1 MHLSRARHDVTE
13 NAPTIDG
20 GHEVST
26 AARADATK
34 RRGRPVGTDYRV
46 VDGPLHEE
54 MRDLL
59 KRRLVPTLT
68 AAARSVVDRA
78 YGGGTSKSKTT
89 RLVRSY
95 PYRY

>member
-1 MHLSRARHDVTE
+1 MIERTPSIEDRDQQPSNIGSDGVHGAGRA
-13 NAPTIDG
+13 A
-20 GHEVST
+20 
-26 AARADATK
+26 ATK
-34 RRGRPVGTDYRV
+34 RRGRPVGTDYRI

-59 KRRLVPTLT
+59 TRRAVPTLT
-68 AAARSVVDRA
+68 AAARSVADRA

-95 PYRY
+95 PYAR

>member
-1 MHLSRARHDVTE
+1 MIE

-20 GHEVST
+20 GRQELINANKGERT
-26 AARADATK
+26 AVHAAVTK
-34 RRGRPVGTDYRV
+34 RRGRPTGTDYRI
-46 VDGPLHEE
+46 VDRPLHEE

-59 KRRLVPTLT
+59 TRRAVPTLT
-68 AAARSVVDRA
+68 AAARSVADRA

-95 PYRY
+95 PYAR